1 MPRLKRKLNQE
12 EVQRINSHV
21 DTIDNSLTMLSWDRA
36 DWIEMAREYFDE
48 AEYDLVIDN
57 LLNVRHYDTLVSSI
71 EIIKKTIEVDD
82 PKEKEAT
89 ATHNAEGKSV
99 RTSKDEYG
107 NTLYDIDDVLNYDE
121 VVNKKNLN

>member
-12 EVQRINSHV
+12 EVQSINSNV
-21 DTIDNSLTMLSWDRA
+21 DTIDNVLTMLSWDRA
-36 DWIEMAREYFDE
+36 DWIEMAREHFDE

-71 EIIKKTIEVDD
+71 EIIKKTIEVD
-82 PKEKEAT
+82 PKEKE

-107 NTLYDIDDVLNYDE
+107 NTMYDLDDVVDYDE
-121 VVNKKNLN
+121 VTAKKNLN

>member
-12 EVQRINSHV
+12 EVQSINTNV
-21 DTIDNSLTMLSWDRA
+21 DTIDNVLTMLSWDRT
-36 DWIEMAREYFDE
+36 DWIEMAREHFDE

-71 EIIKKTIEVDD
+71 EIIKKTIEVD

-107 NTLYDIDDVLNYDE
+107 NTMYDLDDVVDYDD
-121 VVNKKNLN
+121 VTAKKNLN

>member
-48 AEYDLVIDN
+48 GEYDLVIDN
-57 LLNVRHYDTLVSSI
+57 LLNVRQYDALVSSL
-71 EIIKKTIEVDD
+71 EIIKKTIEVD
-82 PKEKEAT
+82 PKEKE
-89 ATHNAEGKSV
+89 ATHNAEGKAV

-107 NTLYDIDDVLNYDE
+107 NTMYDLDDVVDYDD
-121 VVNKKNLN
+121 VTAKKNLN

>member
-48 AEYDLVIDN
+48 GEYDLVIDN
-57 LLNVRHYDTLVSSI
+57 LLNVRQYDALVSSL
-71 EIIKKTIEVDD
+71 EIIKKTIEVD
-82 PKEKEAT
+82 PKEKE

-107 NTLYDIDDVLNYDE
+107 NTMYDLDDVVDYDD
-121 VVNKKNLN
+121 VTAKKNLN

>member
-12 EVQRINSHV
+12 EVQRIRSNLNNISAV
-21 DTIDNSLTMLSWDRA
+21 LDILGWDRA
-36 DWIEMAREYFDE
+36 MWIEDAKYNFDE
-48 AEYDLVIDN
+48 HEYDLVVDN
-57 LLNVRHYDTLVSSI
+57 LLNVRNFDTLTSSL
-71 EIIKKTIEVDD
+71 EMIKKTIEVD

-107 NTLYDIDDVLNYDE
+107 NTMYDLDDVVDYDE
-121 VVNKKNLN
+121 VTAKKNLN

>member
-12 EVQRINSHV
+12 EVQRIRSNLNNISAV
-21 DTIDNSLTMLSWDRA
+21 LDILGWDRA
-36 DWIEMAREYFDE
+36 MWIEDAKYNFDE
-48 AEYDLVIDN
+48 QEYDLVVDN
-57 LLNVRHYDTLVSSI
+57 LLNVRNFDTLTSSL
-71 EIIKKTIEVDD
+71 EMIKKTIEVD

-107 NTLYDIDDVLNYDE
+107 NTMYDLDDVVDYDE
-121 VVNKKNLN
+121 VTAKKNLN